1 MLISE
6 GVLIFECFIAYVWL
20 VINCYML
27 NYLRL
32 YCILISPG
40 FNDCYIM
47 VDTDGTVLF
56 LIMDQLLLIYFNVS
70 NRELHRMYNNCN
82 NASCNTLFSMP
93 CTVFIVLYSMYQSLV
108 FIAVSAVSV
117 LVFFLLLKLRPLRMR
132 SRAARPLRPRFT

>member
-1 MLISE
+1 
-6 GVLIFECFIAYVWL
+6 
-20 VINCYML
+20 ML
-27 NYLRL
+27 NYLRF

-47 VDTDGTVLF
+47 VGADGTVLF

-93 CTVFIVLYSMYQSLV
+93 CTVCIV
-108 FIAVSAVSV
+108 
-117 LVFFLLLKLRPLRMR
+117 
-132 SRAARPLRPRFT
+132 

>member
-47 VDTDGTVLF
+47 VGTDGTVLF

-93 CTVFIVLYSMYQSLV
+93 CTVFIYCTACTNPLYSLLLV
-108 FIAVSAVSV
+108 QCQFYW
-117 LVFFLLLKLRPLRMR
+117 FFLLLKLRPLRMR

>member
-47 VDTDGTVLF
+47 VGTDGTVLF

-93 CTVFIVLYSMYQSLV
+93 CTVFIYCTACTNPLYS
-108 FIAVSAVSV
+108 
-117 LVFFLLLKLRPLRMR
+117 LLLVQCQFYWFFSFIETPPL
-132 SRAARPLRPRFT
+132 AHAQ

>member
-47 VDTDGTVLF
+47 VGTDGTVLF

-93 CTVFIVLYSMYQSLV
+93 CTVFIVLYSMYQSFAV
-108 FIAVSAVSV
+108 FIV
-117 LVFFLLLKLRPLRMR
+117 LVQCQF
-132 SRAARPLRPRFT
+132 

>member
-20 VINCYML
+20 VINCFML
-27 NYLRL
+27 NSLRL

-47 VDTDGTVLF
+47 VGADGTVLF
-56 LIMDQLLLIYFNVS
+56 LIMDQLFLIYFNVS

-82 NASCNTLFSMP
+82 NASCNTLFRYSVHCVVQHVPIP
-93 CTVFIVLYSMYQSLV
+93 CIHCC
-108 FIAVSAVSV
+108 
-117 LVFFLLLKLRPLRMR
+117 
-132 SRAARPLRPRFT
+132 